1 MKEVCQGFAIAAATT
16 VSPYHRR
23 FKEAELEPIPFDPGR
38 ARSLLQ
44 DADTNTPILP
54 CRPEWMPE
62 HAVNILRFVAA
73 SLEAVGFT
81 VSIEVDRSEYARSI
95 GLRKQIG
102 DLALFHSTPNST
114 FRVLDDKV
122 SSEAK
127 NTWWLGYHDEECRG
141 YLARREG
148 GFIMKTGRRLM
159 RSV

>member
-1 MKEVCQGFAIAAATT
+1 M
-16 VSPYHRR
+16 
-23 FKEAELEPIPFDPGR
+23 EPIPFDTGR

-44 DADTNTPILP
+44 DADTNTPILL
-54 CRPEWMPE
+54 CTPEWMPE
-62 HAVNILRFVAA
+62 LAVTISLFVAA

-81 VSIEVDRSEYARSI
+81 VSIEVETNRSEYARSI

-102 DLALFHSTPNST
+102 DLALFYSTPNST